1 VRVFTP
7 ALIVSVLLTCAGCG
21 DSAPAPA
28 DASPAPRKP
37 KPSAKKSSGAA
48 STASKSAASTGP
60 VTPENYVYQAGGRR
74 DPFTSLIGN
83 GPEPRA
89 VLQRGEGVA
98 GMLVNELSVRG
109 IMQSRG
115 AFLAMVQGPDKK
127 TYVVHAGDKLMDG
140 TVKSVNA
147 QGLVIV
153 QNVNDPLSIE
163 KQREVRKLLRSL
175 EDAKQ

>member
-1 VRVFTP
+1 MRTFLP
-7 ALIVSVLLTCAGCG
+7 ALIVSGLLACAACG
-21 DSAPAPA
+21 DSAPPA
-28 DASPAPRKP
+28 DSSPAPRKP

-48 STASKSAASTGP
+48 PASKSTASTAP
-60 VTPENYVYQAGGRR
+60 VIPENYAYQTGGRR
-74 DPFTSLIGN
+74 DPFTSLIGS

-89 VLQRGEGVA
+89 ALQRGEGVA

-109 IMQSRG
+109 VMQSRG
-115 AFLAMVQGPDKK
+115 AYLAMVQGPDKK

-140 TVKSVNA
+140 IVKSVNA